1 MQTTQQ
7 IRQFKHCSSMTT
19 DEFVRLNQDSIPEVI
34 QQYLQQQHDKIT
46 ELQEELQVNK
56 KKREMLREQL
66 YFGQDLVSNIDIFV
80 SNNLSKR
87 LQKEYASIRQCTYFE
102 M

>member
-7 IRQFKHCSSMTT
+7 IRHFSSMTA
-19 DEFVRLNQDSIPEVI
+19 DEFVRLNQDSIPEFI
-34 QQYLQQQHDKIT
+34 QQYLQHQHDKIV
-46 ELQEELQVNK
+46 ELQEELQVAN
-56 KKREMLREQL
+56 KKREMLREQV

-87 LQKEYASIRQCTYFE
+87 LQKEYGKIRECTYFE
-102 M
+102 T

>member
-1 MQTTQQ
+1 MTDPT
-7 IRQFKHCSSMTT
+7 IKHFSNMTA
-19 DEFVRLNQDSIPEVI
+19 DEFLRLNEGSIPEVI
-34 QQYLQQQHDKIT
+34 QQYLQHQCDLIA
-46 ELQEELQVNK
+46 ELQEELKASNK
-56 KKREMLREQL
+56 KQEMLREQV

-87 LQKEYASIRQCTYFE
+87 LQMKYGKIREGAYFE

>member
-1 MQTTQQ
+1 
-7 IRQFKHCSSMTT
+7 MTA

-34 QQYLQQQHDKIT
+34 QQYLQQQRDKIA
-46 ELQEELQVNK
+46 EMQEELLNEKEQ
-56 KKREMLREQL
+56 EILREQL

-87 LQKEYASIRQCTYFE
+87 LQKEYAKIRECTYFE
-102 M
+102 T

>member
-7 IRQFKHCSSMTT
+7 IRHFSSMAA

-34 QQYLQQQHDKIT
+34 QQYLQQQHDKIA

-56 KKREMLREQL
+56 KKQEILREQL

-80 SNNLSKR
+80 SNNISKR
-87 LQKEYASIRQCTYFE
+87 LQKEYAKIRECTNFE
-102 M
+102 T

>member
-7 IRQFKHCSSMTT
+7 IRHFSSMTV

-34 QQYLQQQHDKIT
+34 QQYLQQQRDKIA
-46 ELQEELQVNK
+46 ELQDALDVNS

-87 LQKEYASIRQCTYFE
+87 LQKEYAKIREVTYFE
-102 M
+102 T

>member
-7 IRQFKHCSSMTT
+7 IRHFSSMTV

-34 QQYLQQQHDKIT
+34 QQYLQQQYDKIA

-56 KKREMLREQL
+56 KKREMLREQV

-87 LQKEYASIRQCTYFE
+87 LQKEYDSIRQCTYFE
-102 M
+102 T

>member
-1 MQTTQQ
+1 MQTPITH
-7 IRQFKHCSSMTT
+7 FSNMTA

-34 QQYLQQQHDKIT
+34 QQYLQHQHDKII

-56 KKREMLREQL
+56 KKREMLREQV

-87 LQKEYASIRQCTYFE
+87 LQTEYGKIRECTNFE
-102 M
+102 T

>member
-1 MQTTQQ
+1 MQTTPQ
-7 IRQFKHCSSMTT
+7 IGYFSSMTA

-34 QQYLQQQHDKIT
+34 QQYLQHQHDKIV
-46 ELQEELQVNK
+46 ELQEELKVNEK
-56 KKREMLREQL
+56 KLEILREQV

-87 LQKEYASIRQCTYFE
+87 LQKEYGKIRECTYFE
-102 M
+102 T

>member
-7 IRQFKHCSSMTT
+7 IRHFSSMTT

-34 QQYLQQQHDKIT
+34 QQYLQQQQDKIV
-46 ELQEELQVNK
+46 ELQEELQVSNK
-56 KKREMLREQL
+56 KQEMLREQV
-66 YFGQDLVSNIDIFV
+66 YFAQDLVSNIDIFV

-87 LQKEYASIRQCTYFE
+87 LQKEYAKIRECTYFE

>member
-7 IRQFKHCSSMTT
+7 IRQFKHFSSMTV

-34 QQYLQQQHDKIT
+34 QQYLQHQYDKIT

-56 KKREMLREQL
+56 KKREMIREQV

-87 LQKEYASIRQCTYFE
+87 LQKEYAKIRECTYFE
-102 M
+102 T

>member
-7 IRQFKHCSSMTT
+7 IRYFSSMTV

-34 QQYLQQQHDKIT
+34 QQYLQQQHDKIA
-46 ELQEELQVNK
+46 ELQEELHVNE
-56 KKREMLREQL
+56 KKREMLREQV

-87 LQKEYASIRQCTYFE
+87 LQTEYGKIRECTNFE
-102 M
+102 T

>member
-7 IRQFKHCSSMTT
+7 IRYFSSMTT

-34 QQYLQQQHDKIT
+34 QQYLQQQRDKIT

-56 KKREMLREQL
+56 KKREMLREQV

-87 LQKEYASIRQCTYFE
+87 LQTEYGKIRECTNFE
-102 M
+102 T

>member
-1 MQTTQQ
+1 MQTIQD
-7 IRQFKHCSSMTT
+7 IKHFSSMTA

-34 QQYLQQQHDKIT
+34 QQYLQHQHDKIT

-56 KKREMLREQL
+56 KKREMLREQV
-66 YFGQDLVSNIDIFV
+66 YFGQDLVSNIDIFA

-87 LQKEYASIRQCTYFE
+87 LQKEYAKIREVTYFE
-102 M
+102 T

>member
-7 IRQFKHCSSMTT
+7 IMYFSSMTA

-34 QQYLQQQHDKIT
+34 QQYLQQQRDKIA
-46 ELQEELQVNK
+46 ELQDALDVNS
-56 KKREMLREQL
+56 KKREMLREQV

-87 LQKEYASIRQCTYFE
+87 LQKEYGKIRECTYFE
-102 M
+102 T

>member
-7 IRQFKHCSSMTT
+7 IRHFSSMTT

-34 QQYLQQQHDKIT
+34 QQYLQQQRDKIA

-56 KKREMLREQL
+56 KEQEILREQL

-87 LQKEYASIRQCTYFE
+87 LQTEYGKIRECTYFE
-102 M
+102 T

>member
-7 IRQFKHCSSMTT
+7 FKHFSSMTV

-34 QQYLQQQHDKIT
+34 QQYLQHQHDKIT

-56 KKREMLREQL
+56 KKREMLREQV

-87 LQKEYASIRQCTYFE
+87 LQTEYGKIRECANFE
-102 M
+102 T

>member
-7 IRQFKHCSSMTT
+7 FKHFSSMTT

-34 QQYLQQQHDKIT
+34 QQYLQQQRDQIA
-46 ELQEELQVNK
+46 ELQDALDVNS
-56 KKREMLREQL
+56 KKREMLREQV
-66 YFGQDLVSNIDIFV
+66 YFGQDLASNIDTFV

-87 LQKEYASIRQCTYFE
+87 LQKEYGNIRECTYFE
-102 M
+102 T

>member
-1 MQTTQQ
+1 MKSKQV
-7 IRQFKHCSSMTT
+7 KHFSSVTA

-34 QQYLQQQHDKIT
+34 QQYLQNQRDKIT

-56 KKREMLREQL
+56 KKREILREQV

-87 LQKEYASIRQCTYFE
+87 LQKEYAKIRECTYFE
-102 M
+102 T

>member
-7 IRQFKHCSSMTT
+7 FRHFSSMTAG
-19 DEFVRLNQDSIPEVI
+19 EFVRLNQDSIPEVI
-34 QQYLQQQHDKIT
+34 QQYLQHQYDKIA

-56 KKREMLREQL
+56 KKREMLIEQV

-87 LQKEYASIRQCTYFE
+87 LQKEYAKIRECTYFE
-102 M
+102 T